1 MEEKRITLNEP
12 VCDTIVPAAAIQ
24 KRDLFQ
30 IGFKIKQVMLPSLRE
45 EGKKQMRN
53 CNNKVIQGICGDRL

>member
-1 MEEKRITLNEP
+1 M
-12 VCDTIVPAAAIQ
+12 Q
-24 KRDLFQ
+24 KRDLYQ

-53 CNNKVIQGICGDRL
+53 CTTLCLSRGPLGTICDLSDA